1 MSKITRKKL
10 TKGTKLQAQPIN
22 DFYQAVERA
31 IGDRLLDKDNI
42 VYETP
47 FELEWSIDSINW
59 SEAAPTQQQAW
70 TFPFMLAATQDIFS
84 KQLTENSVPCT
95 LRQMVISMDQGD
107 EPIVWFP
114 KQTRIAPGVGVELL
128 GTSEGDA
135 GNFDFK
141 ISIYKKTPT
150 NVENNIKT
158 WETEMVSYDIPGAAF
173 ALANQGTN
181 PYVIKNINQK
191 FASDSAYCMSVQFI
205 GQTPSADGAGLR
217 NLCIKNLQISLKF
230 TTPIRYRDSQGGSDE
245 DPTGMSNNPTLYGTG
260 QDSFDPITLDPI
272 NPGDVIQE
280 NPLQTNI
287 EKLDKQLQRKMSG
300 GFSST
305 WSKPAFYEQL
315 NAQAYHAFTVPL
327 FNNNILY
334 EGDINGGINLVR
346 SPYTEATPTLNLTIV
361 PNGDPGTVPLQYLY
375 DRRVI
380 PITEPFEIHHIF
392 LCYEGRDSTGPGFSI
407 DSHKAGKTTP
417 LANVGT
423 MQLEVFLGSGWNS
436 DWYGTE
442 SIAYWDETDWNSSN
456 VVDEA
461 VDPLTQSIFQNVG
474 QTRTR
479 IIQIPLNY
487 EGPATNSFGQGY
499 FRNGIPVFAGR
510 GVGFNSNSRT
520 DHVVTRGNPP
530 TAPNTKGQEKFIHV
544 VMGWYDLPYTNE
556 IGSYAAT
563 DLLANGGAHLIFIG
577 KKSLVKSEW

>member
-10 TKGTKLQAQPIN
+10 TKGTKLQAQPVN
-22 DFYQAVERA
+22 DFYQAVERT
-31 IGDRLLDKDNI
+31 IGERTLNKENL
-42 VYETP
+42 VYQTP

-59 SEAAPTQQQAW
+59 TNDVLTQQQAW
-70 TFPFMLAATQDIFS
+70 TFPFILAATQDIFS
-84 KQLTENSVPCT
+84 PQLTEESIAYT
-95 LRQMVISMDQGD
+95 LRQIVVSMDQGD

-114 KQTRIAPGVGVELL
+114 KQSRLLPAGGVELL

-141 ISIYKKTPT
+141 INIYKKTPSV
-150 NVENNIKT
+150 VEANIKT

-173 ALANQGTN
+173 AVANQGTN

-191 FASDSAYCMSVQFI
+191 FTSDSAYCMSVQFI
-205 GQTPSADGAGLR
+205 GQTPSADEAGLR

-230 TTPIRYRDSQGGSDE
+230 TTPIRQRDSQSGDDT
-245 DPTGMSNNPTLYGTG
+245 DPTGMANNPTLYGTG
-260 QDSFDPITLDPI
+260 GDSTDPISLGLI
-272 NPGDVIQE
+272 NPGDTIQE

-287 EKLDKQLQRKMSG
+287 EELDKKLQRKMSG

-315 NAQAYHAFTVPL
+315 DAQAYHAFTVPL
-327 FNNNILY
+327 FNNDYLY
-334 EGDINGGINLVR
+334 DDKGIDMTKA
-346 SPYTEATPTLNLTIV
+346 PYTEANITMNLPIV
-361 PNGDPGTVPLQYLY
+361 PDGDPGRVQLTTLY

-392 LCYEGRDSTGPGFSI
+392 LCYEGRDGFGPDRSINSHATGWGGG
-407 DSHKAGKTTP
+407 AP
-417 LANVGT
+417 LGSLGI
-423 MQLEVFLGSGWNS
+423 MSLEVFLGSGWNS

-442 SIAYWDETDWNSSN
+442 SIAYWQQNNWNSLN

-461 VDPLTQSIFQNVG
+461 VDPLTQTRFQNVG
-474 QTRTR
+474 ETRTR

-487 EGPATNSFGQGY
+487 EANPSNSLGSGY
-499 FRNGIPVFAGR
+499 YENGIPTFVGR
-510 GVGFNSNSRT
+510 GVGFNSNDRT
-520 DHVVTRGNPP
+520 EHVRVVGNAP
-530 TAPNTKGQEKFIHV
+530 TPSYTKGQEKFIHI
-544 VMGWYDLPYTNE
+544 VMGWDELTYTNE
-556 IGSYAAT
+556 LSNHNAE

>member
-22 DFYQAVERA
+22 DFYQAVERT
-31 IGDRLLDKDNI
+31 IGDRTLNKENL
-42 VYETP
+42 VYQTP

-59 SEAAPTQQQAW
+59 TDDVLTQQQAW
-70 TFPFMLAATQDIFS
+70 TFPFILAATQDIFS
-84 KQLTENSVPCT
+84 KQLTEESIAYT
-95 LRQMVISMDQGD
+95 LRQLVVSMDQGD

-114 KQTRIAPGVGVELL
+114 KQTRLLPAGGVELL

-141 ISIYKKTPT
+141 INIYKKTPT
-150 NVENNIKT
+150 NVEPNITT

-173 ALANQGTN
+173 AVANQGTN

-191 FASDSAYCMSVQFI
+191 FTSDSAYCMSVQFI
-205 GQTPSADGAGLR
+205 GQTPSADEAGLR

-230 TTPIRYRDSQGGSDE
+230 TTPIRQRDSQGGTDL
-245 DPTGMSNNPTLYGTG
+245 DPTGMANNPTLYGTG
-260 QDSFDPITLDPI
+260 GDSVDPINLGAI
-272 NPGDVIQE
+272 NPGDTIQE

-287 EKLDKQLQRKMSG
+287 EELDKKLQRKMSG

-315 NAQAYHAFTVPL
+315 DAQAYHAFTVPL
-327 FNNNILY
+327 FNNNIVY
-334 EGDINGGINLVR
+334 DGDDGLCVPKM
-346 SPYTEATPTLNLTIV
+346 PYTEQVITMNMPIV
-361 PNGDPGTVPLQYLY
+361 PDGFPGTIPLQYVY

-392 LCYEGRDSTGPGFSI
+392 LCYEGRDAFGPGRST
-407 DSHKAGKTTP
+407 DSHKLGKGSA
-417 LANVGT
+417 LGNVGT
-423 MQLEVFLGSGWNS
+423 LQLEVFLGSGWNS

-442 SIAYWDETDWNSSN
+442 SIAYGDETDWNSSN

-461 VDPLTQSIFQNVG
+461 VDPLTQTFFQDVG

-479 IIQIPLNY
+479 IIQIPLNS
-487 EGPATNSFGQGY
+487 EAPATNSFGQGY
-499 FRNGIPVFAGR
+499 FRNGIPTFVGR

-520 DHVVTRGNPP
+520 SHVVTRGNAP

-544 VMGWYDLPYTNE
+544 VMGWYGLPYTNE
-556 IGSYAAT
+556 LTKHDAK